1 MWEWLLSPIDP
12 DRAHVVGV
20 AVSWHGRSM
29 VLAWGVLAPLAVIA
43 ARFFKILPGQDWP
56 RTLDSQVW
64 WRSHWMAQTLV
75 LLLSLLG
82 LALIFPDRNGAAG
95 LHGWLGYAV
104 LAGATIQV
112 GLGIFRG
119 SKGGPSSPAP
129 DGSPRGDHYDMTL
142 WRRMFEA
149 IHKAVGYVVVLL
161 ALATIVLGLW
171 AANAPVW
178 MWASLSVWWVAVAVV
193 FVSLPAARYGGRHI
207 PGDLGRGPA
216 PSRKPA
222 ACPGM
227 VGPSSGR
234 RIARATQRSAQH
246 GSWGQRPID
255 YMLKDAL
262 SLGRQCRQSILVAPS
277 YMTRCRLVRIQS
289 STEISSGM
297 PIR

>member
-149 IHKAVGYVVVLL
+149 IHKAVGYAVVLL

-178 MWASLSVWWVAVAVV
+178 MWASISVWWVALAVL
-193 FVSLPAARYGGRHI
+193 FVSLQRRGMAVDTYQAIWGADPHHPGNRLPAPGWWVRR
-207 PGDLGRGPA
+207 PGDGLPEHRN
-216 PSRKPA
+216 
-222 ACPGM
+222 
-227 VGPSSGR
+227 
-234 RIARATQRSAQH
+234 AQPNTDH
-246 GSWGQRPID
+246 GVSDP
-255 YMLKDAL
+255 
-262 SLGRQCRQSILVAPS
+262 
-277 YMTRCRLVRIQS
+277 
-289 STEISSGM
+289 
-297 PIR
+297 